1 METTKRRKNRKQAIP
16 KEVSYT
22 INESTRQFPDDAAIA
37 CDYKVKVVGIEWL
50 SFQIRIVNCLT
61 DKAKEMGIDWWVN
74 SPMFRKENPQE
85 IPKGI
90 SYSRFGPR
98 TLAARKP
105 RHLDFATRRPA
116 KLLQLTD

>member
-1 METTKRRKNRKQAIP
+1 MDTTKAGKNRKQTIP

-22 INESTRQFPDDAAIA
+22 IHESSRQFPDDAAIA

-74 SPMFRKENPQE
+74 NPMFRKYQPQE
-85 IPKGI
+85 IPESI
-90 SYSRFGPR
+90 SHSRIGREVAQPQ
-98 TLAARKP
+98 K
-105 RHLDFATRRPA
+105 RHLHLATRRPA
-116 KLLQLTD
+116 

>member
-1 METTKRRKNRKQAIP
+1 METTKGRKTRKQTVP
-16 KEVSYT
+16 KGSNYT

-74 SPMFRKENPQE
+74 SPMFRKDKAKE
-85 IPKGI
+85 IPESI
-90 SYSRFGPR
+90 SRSRFGR
-98 TLAARKP
+98 EVSQNKRRNL
-105 RHLDFATRRPA
+105 HLATRRPA
-116 KLLQLTD
+116 

>member
-1 METTKRRKNRKQAIP
+1 METTKERKNRKQTVP
-16 KEVSYT
+16 KGSNYT

-74 SPMFRKENPQE
+74 SPMFRKERPRE
-85 IPKGI
+85 SPEGI
-90 SYSRFGPR
+90 SQSRFGR
-98 TLAARKP
+98 EVAQNKRRNL
-105 RHLDFATRRPA
+105 HLATRRPA
-116 KLLQLTD
+116 